1 MQIPEN
7 AKICFNQVNTKFV
20 VNYSDCNYE
29 MLDTFHKV
37 LKNITVKEEFIVY
50 GMMSYRMH

>member
-1 MQIPEN
+1 MKIPEN
-7 AKICFNQVNTKFV
+7 VKICFNQVNTKLV
-20 VNYSDCNYE
+20 VNYASCNYE

-37 LKNITVKEEFIVY
+37 LKNVTVNDEFIVY